1 MRHQPRCKCLGAD
14 EACFA
19 NLVSCATEG
28 DREDAMLIA
37 TLMVRPDFAPHLA
50 EAAQVFGLGLKR
62 MALCNNRRAA
72 FDPPQTLH

>member
-19 NLVSCATEG
+19 NLVSYATEG
-28 DREDAMLIA
+28 DREDAMPIA

-50 EAAQVFGLGLKR
+50 AAAEVFGLGLKR